1 MSIWDKFWT
10 WLTDESPSHSA
21 EQNNATSTATATL
34 PKPDVEGD
42 ISKSAEDQIHWWQP
56 SGDTLTQLA
65 GVPIPELTPEAVA
78 IENLLVSYFDGHDLN
93 MPPLSH
99 VTERVLK
106 LLRSKKSSMASI
118 SETLSEDPVLAA
130 SILRMANCPLYRGL
144 DKIAAVTPAVT
155 RLGAKAVHTLM
166 MHESLRSTMFP
177 GNKGGESNMAQRL
190 WSRSLVSA
198 HVMRALSKFTKVDE
212 EDAYLLGL
220 LHDIGSVVVLRIIL
234 NDRTVSS
241 FDPDE
246 NTFEYLCAE
255 CHQEFGELI
264 ANEWNLPD
272 DVTSIIT
279 NHHQFP
285 SDEDP
290 LRTQRLQLQLAD
302 MIVSLQNYKPY
313 QPYDLLNTDVVK
325 ALHLH
330 TQPNFVSFLENVP
343 NIIDDAFE
351 SF

>member
-1 MSIWDKFWT
+1 MGIWDKFWS
-10 WLTDESPSHSA
+10 WMTDESPSQA
-21 EQNNATSTATATL
+21 TPQQKATSTATLAN
-34 PKPDVEGD
+34 PEAEGESCDAEND
-42 ISKSAEDQIHWWQP
+42 ILWWQP

-65 GVPIPELTPEAVA
+65 GIPIPELTPEAVA

-106 LLRSKKSSMASI
+106 LLRSKKSSMAKI

-144 DKIAAVTPAVT
+144 SKITAVTPAAT
-155 RLGAKAVHTLM
+155 RLGAKAVNTLM

-177 GNKGGESNMAQRL
+177 GNKGNETNMAERL

-198 HVMRALSKFTKVDE
+198 HVMRALSRFTKVDE

-220 LHDIGSVVVLRIIL
+220 LHDIGCVVVLRIIL
-234 NDRTVSS
+234 NDKTVSS

-264 ANEWNLPD
+264 ATEWNLPD
-272 DVTSIIT
+272 DVKAIIT
-279 NHHQFP
+279 DHHSFP

-290 LRTQRLQLQLAD
+290 LRMQRLQLQLTD
-302 MIVSLQNYKPY
+302 MIVSLQHFKPFY
-313 QPYDLLNTDVVK
+313 PYDLLNTDVVK
-325 ALHLH
+325 ALNLN

-343 NIIDDAFE
+343 SIIDDAFA

>member
-1 MSIWDKFWT
+1 MGIWDKFWS
-10 WLTDESPSHSA
+10 WLTDETPSHTNQQNSA
-21 EQNNATSTATATL
+21 TCTATL
-34 PKPDVEGD
+34 TRPDADGD
-42 ISKSAEDQIHWWQP
+42 TLEDTRSQTPWWQP
-56 SGDTLTQLA
+56 SGETLTQLA
-65 GVPIPELTPEAVA
+65 DIPTPELTPKAVA

-99 VTERVLK
+99 VTERVLT

-130 SILRMANCPLYRGL
+130 SVLRMANCPLYRGL
-144 DKIAAVTPAVT
+144 NKTTAITPAVT
-155 RLGAKAVHTLM
+155 RLGAKAIHTLM

-177 GNKGGESNMAQRL
+177 GNQGGESNMAERL

-198 HVMRALSKFTKVDE
+198 HVMRALSRFTSVDE
-212 EDAYLLGL
+212 EEAYLLGL
-220 LHDIGSVVVLRIIL
+220 LHDIGCVVVLRIIL

-246 NTFEYLCAE
+246 NTFEYLCSE

-264 ANEWNLPD
+264 AIDWNLPN
-272 DVTSIIT
+272 DVKDIIT
-279 NHHQFP
+279 DHHNFP
-285 SDEDP
+285 SGTDS
-290 LRTQRLQLQLAD
+290 LRVQRLQLQLAD
-302 MIVSLQNYKPY
+302 MIVSLQHFKPY

-325 ALHLH
+325 ALNLH
-330 TQPNFVSFLENVP
+330 TQPNFVSFLEHVP
-343 NIIDDAFE
+343 NIIDDAFS